1 MTLMMRF
8 LRLPVFVLTA
18 LAAVASVASG
28 EVTRVDVTSRKAI
41 GTSGYEKIVGTAH
54 FAVNPKDPHNRVIAD
69 IDKAPVNAAGLVE
82 FSGDVVI
89 LRPLDASKS
98 NGVALVD
105 VVNRGRKTIMTTF
118 NRGAI
123 ADPANDA
130 DLGDAF
136 LTRQGYTLVFVAWE
150 FDVAR
155 QPTSMRLEVPAAQG
169 ASGLVH
175 GDFTPNEAA
184 PEQTVTDLAG
194 YLPAQADATDTTL
207 TVRDGPFGRP
217 EIINRNRFTVKG
229 NTVTLS
235 GGFTPGRTYQLS
247 YRPEKFPVSGLGMAA
262 FRDVATWVKRSP
274 DALVKAPKAI
284 AFGSSQSG
292 RFLRTFLY
300 YGFNNDEKGQQVFDG
315 VMAHIAGG
323 ARLSLNL
330 RGAEPTA
337 LSMYEIATF
346 PFTPSAHRDPISGV
360 NEGLLDNERARSN
373 QPKIFF
379 TNTSVEYWGGGRSA
393 ALIHT
398 SADGKTDVQ
407 LPENVRAFFLTGAQH
422 GPARF
427 PTKINQGQQPDNPLE
442 YAYTLRALLV
452 AMTKWVKDDTPP
464 PASRIPKIADGTLVP
479 VTLVK
484 FPEIQGVQSPKII
497 PAGRQAGKSLP
508 LLVPQVGDDG
518 NELAG
523 VRTAESVVAMATY
536 TGWNFR
542 NPAIGGTS
550 YLVNLLGSAIPLAH
564 TKAEREARRDP
575 RKSVEERYG
584 SREAYL
590 ASAREVEDALV
601 KDRLLLADDVPS
613 VMKRI
618 EEQWAV
624 ASTKSTQ

>member
-1 MTLMMRF
+1 MRF
-8 LRLPVFVLTA
+8 LRLPVYVLAA
-18 LAAVASVASG
+18 LVAVASVAYG
-28 EVTRVDVTSRKAI
+28 EVTKVDVTSRKAV

-69 IDKAPVNAAGLVE
+69 IDKAPVNASGLVE

-89 LRPLDASKS
+89 LRPLDAAKS

-118 NRGAI
+118 DRGAV
-123 ADPANDA
+123 ADPASDA

-136 LTRQGYTLVFVAWE
+136 LTRQGYTLVFVGWE
-150 FDVAR
+150 FDVSR
-155 QPTSMRLEVPAAQG
+155 QPTSMRLDVPAAQG
-169 ASGLVH
+169 ATGMVH
-175 GDFTPNEAA
+175 GEFTPSDSAA
-184 PEQTVTDLAG
+184 EQTVTDLGG
-194 YLPAQADATDTTL
+194 YLPAQPDATDTTL
-207 TVRDGPFGRP
+207 IVRDGPFGRP
-217 EIINRNRFTVKG
+217 EIIKRDRFTVKG
-229 NTVTLS
+229 NMVTLT
-235 GGFTPGRTYQLS
+235 GGFTAGRTYELS

-262 FRDVATWVKRSP
+262 FRDVSTWVKHAP
-274 DALVKAPKAI
+274 DALVHAPKAI

-337 LSMYEIATF
+337 LSMYAIATF
-346 PFTPSAHRDPISGV
+346 PFTPTAQRDPIGGV
-360 NEGLLDNERARSN
+360 TEGLLDNDRARAH
-373 QPKIFF
+373 QPKVFF

-398 SADGKTDVQ
+398 SADGRSDVA
-407 LPENVRAFFLTGAQH
+407 LPDNVRAFFLTGAQH

-427 PTKINQGQQPDNPLE
+427 PTRVNQGQQPDNPLE

-452 AMTKWVKDDTPP
+452 AMTKWVKDDVAP
-464 PASRIPKIADGTLVP
+464 PASRIPRIADGTLVP
-479 VTLVK
+479 VTQVN
-484 FPEIQGVQSPKII
+484 FPELAGVQSPKII
-497 PAGRQAGKSLP
+497 PAGKQAGKSLP

-564 TKAEREARRDP
+564 TRAERTANHDP
-575 RKSVEERYG
+575 RKSVEERYA
-584 SREAYL
+584 SRDAYV
-590 ASAREVEDALV
+590 AAARQVEEALV
-601 KDRLLLADDVPS
+601 KDRLLLADDLPQ
-613 VMKRI
+613 VMKRM
-618 EEQWAV
+618 EEQWNV
-624 ASTKSTQ
+624 ATTTSTQ